1 MNLLCMK
8 QPQVVNV
15 ELTNNMQ
22 LQVIFETVETNW
34 APRFVIFQIIT
45 T

>member
-1 MNLLCMK
+1 LKKERRRKNITSMNLLCMK

-22 LQVIFETVETNW
+22 LQVIFETVETN
-34 APRFVIFQIIT
+34 
-45 T
+45 